1 MRGNKNR
8 RAGPVNTNWGGGTM
22 LVYASPGSGLTGPVN
37 TNWGPGL
44 GAKQKAGC
52 QEIQMPRSCLEI
64 EAATF

>member
-1 MRGNKNR
+1 
-8 RAGPVNTNWGGGTM
+8 M